1 MTGAPGSFQGNG
13 GARVLIVD
21 DEPDLREPL
30 ADYLSGQ
37 GFAVLQAQSAADA
50 RSVLLQEK
58 PDIVLLD
65 IMMPGEDGLSLCRH
79 LVETRSLPVILLT
92 ARGEATDRIIG
103 LEIGADDYVTK
114 PFEPRELV
122 ARIRSVLR
130 RATRP
135 AAALEEDAWYE
146 FEGWRLDPL
155 KHQLTDPEG
164 ALIAISSAEFRLLK
178 AFLDHP
184 RQVLDR
190 DRLLDM
196 VQGRE
201 AHLFD
206 RAVDNQV
213 SRLRRKIEN
222 SGDPRLIQTVW
233 GGGYRFAADVQR
245 FLPDSSRNA

>member
-1 MTGAPGSFQGNG
+1 MDQATPT
-13 GARVLIVD
+13 RLLLVD
-21 DEPDLREPL
+21 DEAALREPL
-30 ADYLSGQ
+30 AEYLARQ
-37 GFAVLQAQSAADA
+37 GFNVMQVASAAEA
-50 RSVLLQEK
+50 RSVLKTDLPEL
-58 PDIVLLD
+58 VLLD

-79 LVETRSLPVILLT
+79 LAEAHAIPTILLT
-92 ARGEATDRIIG
+92 ARGEAMDRIVG
-103 LEIGADDYVTK
+103 LEIGADDYVIK

-130 RATRP
+130 RAAKGTP
-135 AAALEEDAWYE
+135 LPSEDEQFE

-155 KHQLTDPEG
+155 KRRLIDPQG
-164 ALIAISSAEFRLLK
+164 ALVSISSAEFRLLL
-178 AFLDHP
+178 AFLEHP

-213 SRLRRKIEN
+213 SRLRRKVEA
-222 SGDPRLIQTVW
+222 DHRAPTLIQTVW
-233 GGGYRFAADVQR
+233 GGGYMLAADVRRVQ
-245 FLPDSSRNA
+245 PA

>member
-1 MTGAPGSFQGNG
+1 MLRDEAPE
-13 GARVLIVD
+13 LI
-21 DEPDLREPL
+21 
-30 ADYLSGQ
+30 
-37 GFAVLQAQSAADA
+37 
-50 RSVLLQEK
+50 
-58 PDIVLLD
+58 LLD

-79 LVETRSLPVILLT
+79 LAEAHAIPTILLT
-92 ARGEATDRIIG
+92 AKGEATDRIVG
-103 LEIGADDYVTK
+103 LEIGADDYVVK

-130 RATRP
+130 RSAKGDTP
-135 AAALEEDAWYE
+135 QGEDEHYE

-155 KHQLTDPEG
+155 KRRLIDREG
-164 ALIAISSAEFRLLK
+164 VVVPISSVEFRLLL

-213 SRLRRKIEN
+213 SRLRRKIEIDSKN
-222 SGDPRLIQTVW
+222 PTLIQTVW
-233 GGGYRFAADVQR
+233 GGGYMLAAEVR
-245 FLPDSSRNA
+245 RVKASP

>member
-1 MTGAPGSFQGNG
+1 MNDAAPT
-13 GARVLIVD
+13 RLLLVD
-21 DEPDLREPL
+21 DEASLRQPL
-30 ADYLSGQ
+30 ADYLSRQ
-37 GFAVLQAQSAADA
+37 GFVVTQVASAADA
-50 RSVLLQEK
+50 RSRLRDEL
-58 PDIVLLD
+58 PDLVLLD
-65 IMMPGEDGLSLCRH
+65 IMMPGEDGLALCRH
-79 LVETRSLPVILLT
+79 LVESHDLPVIFLT
-92 ARGEATDRIIG
+92 ARGEATDRIVG
-103 LEIGADDYVTK
+103 LEIGADDYVVK

-130 RATRP
+130 RAARGGP
-135 AAALEEDAWYE
+135 EPEADAPYA

-155 KHQLTDPEG
+155 KRRLTDPEG
-164 ALIAISSAEFRLLK
+164 AVVAISSAEFRLLK

-213 SRLRRKIEN
+213 SRLRRKVEVDSRN
-222 SGDPRLIQTVW
+222 PLLIQTVW
-233 GGGYRFAADVQR
+233 GGGYMLAADVR
-245 FLPDSSRNA
+245 RGA

>member
-1 MTGAPGSFQGNG
+1 MSEGDI
-13 GARVLIVD
+13 RLLLVD
-21 DEPDLREPL
+21 DEASLREPL
-30 ADYLSGQ
+30 AEYLTRQ
-37 GFAVLQAQSAADA
+37 GFAVTQASDAARA
-50 RSVLLQEK
+50 RAILQEK
-58 PDIVLLD
+58 KPDLVLLD

-79 LVETRSLPVILLT
+79 LIEGRQLPVIFLT
-92 ARGEATDRIIG
+92 ARGEATDRIVG
-103 LEIGADDYVTK
+103 LEIGADDYVVK

-130 RATRP
+130 RAGRATAP
-135 AAALEEDAWYE
+135 MEADALYE
-146 FEGWRLDPL
+146 FEGWVLDPL
-155 KHQLTDPEG
+155 KRRLTDPEG
-164 ALIAISSAEFRLLK
+164 TVVPISSAEFRLLI

-213 SRLRRKIEN
+213 SRLRRKMEED
-222 SGDPRLIQTVW
+222 SRDPRLIQTVW
-233 GGGYRFAADVQR
+233 GGGYRLAADVRRVQQ
-245 FLPDSSRNA
+245 PGEGSRA